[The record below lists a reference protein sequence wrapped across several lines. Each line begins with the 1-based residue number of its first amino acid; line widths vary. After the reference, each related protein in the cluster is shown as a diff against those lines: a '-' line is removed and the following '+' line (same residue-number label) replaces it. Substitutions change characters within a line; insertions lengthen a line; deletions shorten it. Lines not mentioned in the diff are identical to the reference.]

1 MLRFLADAAPGQV
14 RWVSSVSGGSILNGA
29 FAVAYP
35 DIESAGFTPDAVEQ
49 RLVQPFVERISS
61 ASMQKS
67 LAGGL
72 WKIVGR
78 RTRTDLL
85 ADKLDEWFFSGRLLE
100 EIPSG
105 CRFIFNASNLTT
117 GVRFGFERDV
127 FGDYVMGRRAT
138 AGSGL
143 RLAQAAAAS
152 ASFPGAFAPV
162 VLSQFTFPCSNGRTA
177 TLLDGGTYDNMGL
190 EPLDDLNRASV
201 PDHLREACL
210 VVANAGGVFRAGA
223 FKGLPLLKD
232 LQRTNSLLYR
242 QSVVLRTRAMVER
255 FQAWESAPKGQK
267 PPWARRGVLFG
278 LATTMPE
285 GTAAEWRAT
294 RPEPS
299 RDAVIALA
307 RTPTTLDLFPQSAL
321 RAAHVSR
328 LVADRRDA
336 SPVPTRAPP
345 GGAADAP
352 DPPMTADDEQSF
364 GVRLEAAPTG
374 HARAA
379 THPSGFTT
387 SLPGRRADTSVE
399 EQGEARVVVT
409 GPDGTRARSRCGSPS
424 GPPPPVA
431 ADRPWRPAGA
441 GFPRKAREALLH
453 RRGRDGL
460 ARMRTCRCRPGRWST
475 IAAASSCPP
484 NSARRPCRRRGP

>member
-1 MLRFLADAAPGQV
+1 VTDSTPLDSPAIGTSSTDLVEPCANQEPRAAYPPAPPKQPPFALAFSGGGFRASLGALGVLRFLADAGLLGQV

-35 DIESAGFTPDAVEQ
+35 DIESAGFTPEALENH
-49 RLVQPFVERISS
+49 LVKPFVDRISS

-78 RTRTDLL
+78 RTRTDVL
-85 ADKLDEWFFSGRLLE
+85 AEKIDDWFFSGRLLE
-100 EIPSG
+100 DIPPE

-127 FGDYVMGRRAT
+127 FGDYVMGRRPT

-190 EPLDDLNRASV
+190 EPLDDLNRPSS
-201 PDHLREACL
+201 PEHLRDACL
-210 VVANAGGVFRAGA
+210 VVANAGGVFRASG
-223 FKGLPLLKD
+223 FGGLPFLKN

-242 QSVVLRTRAMVER
+242 QSVVLRTRSMVER
-255 FQAWESAPKGQK
+255 FQAWETAPAGEK

-278 LATTMPE
+278 LATTMRE
-285 GTAAEWRAT
+285 GDAAEWCET

-299 RDAVIALA
+299 KDAIVALA
-307 RTPTTLDLFPQSAL
+307 RTPTTLDLFPQQL
-321 RAAHVSR
+321 CER
-328 LVADRRDA
+328 LMYRGWWLTGATLSQYHRELLPA
-336 SPVPTRAPP
+336 ELPTR
-345 GGAADAP
+345 P
-352 DPPMTADDEQSF
+352 DP
-364 GVRLEAAPTG
+364 
-374 HARAA
+374 
-379 THPSGFTT
+379 
-387 SLPGRRADTSVE
+387 
-399 EQGEARVVVT
+399 
-409 GPDGTRARSRCGSPS
+409 
-424 GPPPPVA
+424 
-431 ADRPWRPAGA
+431 GA
-441 GFPRKAREALLH
+441 
-453 RRGRDGL
+453 
-460 ARMRTCRCRPGRWST
+460 
-475 IAAASSCPP
+475 
-484 NSARRPCRRRGP
+484 

>member
-1 MLRFLADAAPGQV
+1 MTDSTPLDSPAIGTSSTDLVEPCSNQDPRPAYPPAPPKQPPFALAFSGGGFRASLAALGVLRFLADAGLLGQV

-35 DIESAGFTPDAVEQ
+35 DIESAGFTPEALEQ
-49 RLVQPFVERISS
+49 HLVQPFVERISS

-72 WKIVGR
+72 WKIAGR

-105 CRFIFNASNLTT
+105 CRFIVNASNLTT

-223 FKGLPLLKD
+223 FKGLPFLKN

-255 FQAWESAPKGQK
+255 FQAWESAPEGQK

-307 RTPTTLDLFPQSAL
+307 RTSTTLDLFPQEL
-321 RAAHVSR
+321 CER
-328 LVADRRDA
+328 LMYRGWWLTGATLSQYQRELLPA
-336 SPVPTRAPP
+336 ELPTR
-345 GGAADAP
+345 P
-352 DPPMTADDEQSF
+352 DPDA
-364 GVRLEAAPTG
+364 
-374 HARAA
+374 
-379 THPSGFTT
+379 
-387 SLPGRRADTSVE
+387 
-399 EQGEARVVVT
+399 
-409 GPDGTRARSRCGSPS
+409 
-424 GPPPPVA
+424 
-431 ADRPWRPAGA
+431 
-441 GFPRKAREALLH
+441 
-453 RRGRDGL
+453 
-460 ARMRTCRCRPGRWST
+460 
-475 IAAASSCPP
+475 
-484 NSARRPCRRRGP
+484 

>member
-1 MLRFLADAAPGQV
+1 VPDSTPLDSPAIGTSSTDLVEPCSNQEPRPAYPPAPPKQPPFALAFSGGGFRASLAALGVFRFLADAGLLDQV

-35 DIESAGFTPDAVEQ
+35 NIESDGFTPEALEKH
-49 RLVQPFVERISS
+49 LVRPFVERISS

-78 RTRTDLL
+78 RTRTDVL
-85 ADKLDEWFFSGRLLE
+85 AEKLDEWFFSGRLLE
-100 EIPSG
+100 DIPPG

-127 FGDYVMGRRAT
+127 FGDYVMGRRPT
-138 AGSGL
+138 SGSGL

-190 EPLDDLNRASV
+190 EPLDDLNRDSN
-201 PDHLREACL
+201 PEHLRDACL

-223 FKGLPLLKD
+223 FGGLPFLKN

-255 FQAWESAPKGQK
+255 FQAWEQAPPGAK

-278 LATTMPE
+278 LAATIRE
-285 GTAAEWRAT
+285 GDAAEWRET

-299 RDAVIALA
+299 KDAIVALA
-307 RTPTTLDLFPQSAL
+307 RTPTTLDLFPPQLCERLMYRGWWLTGATLSQYHRDLLPAEL
-321 RAAHVSR
+321 PSR
-328 LVADRRDA
+328 
-336 SPVPTRAPP
+336 
-345 GGAADAP
+345 P
-352 DPPMTADDEQSF
+352 DPDA
-364 GVRLEAAPTG
+364 
-374 HARAA
+374 
-379 THPSGFTT
+379 
-387 SLPGRRADTSVE
+387 
-399 EQGEARVVVT
+399 
-409 GPDGTRARSRCGSPS
+409 
-424 GPPPPVA
+424 
-431 ADRPWRPAGA
+431 
-441 GFPRKAREALLH
+441 
-453 RRGRDGL
+453 
-460 ARMRTCRCRPGRWST
+460 
-475 IAAASSCPP
+475 
-484 NSARRPCRRRGP
+484 

>member
-1 MLRFLADAAPGQV
+1 MTDSTPLDSPAIGTSSTDLVEPCSNQDPRPAYPPAPPKQPPLALAFSGGGFRASLAALGVLRFLADAGLLGQV

-35 DIESAGFTPDAVEQ
+35 DIESAGFTPDALEQ
-49 RLVQPFVERISS
+49 HLVQPFVERISS
-61 ASMQKS
+61 ASMQKG

-100 EIPSG
+100 DIPSG

-201 PDHLREACL
+201 PDHLRGACL

-223 FKGLPLLKD
+223 FKGLPFLKN

-255 FQAWESAPKGQK
+255 FQAWESAPEGQK

-285 GTAAEWRAT
+285 DTAAEWRAT

-307 RTPTTLDLFPQSAL
+307 RTPTTLDLFPQQL
-321 RAAHVSR
+321 CER
-328 LVADRRDA
+328 LMYRGWWLTGATLSQYQRELLPA
-336 SPVPTRAPP
+336 ELPTR
-345 GGAADAP
+345 P
-352 DPPMTADDEQSF
+352 DPDA
-364 GVRLEAAPTG
+364 
-374 HARAA
+374 
-379 THPSGFTT
+379 
-387 SLPGRRADTSVE
+387 
-399 EQGEARVVVT
+399 
-409 GPDGTRARSRCGSPS
+409 
-424 GPPPPVA
+424 
-431 ADRPWRPAGA
+431 
-441 GFPRKAREALLH
+441 
-453 RRGRDGL
+453 
-460 ARMRTCRCRPGRWST
+460 
-475 IAAASSCPP
+475 
-484 NSARRPCRRRGP
+484 